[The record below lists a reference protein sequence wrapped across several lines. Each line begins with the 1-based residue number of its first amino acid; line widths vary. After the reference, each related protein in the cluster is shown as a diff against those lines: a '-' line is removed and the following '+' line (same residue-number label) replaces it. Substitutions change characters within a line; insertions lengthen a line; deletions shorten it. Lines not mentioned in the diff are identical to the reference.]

1 MKRKRPDVSWLTMGP
16 SPYLATCGR
25 CGEHVPMPRLPKP
38 LDAMILY
45 MNAQIALHAV
55 CKEKAD
61 VAADLPRP
69 P

>member
-1 MKRKRPDVSWLTMGP
+1 
-16 SPYLATCGR
+16 
-25 CGEHVPMPRLPKP
+25 MPRLPKP